1 MKISSKLVLAV
12 LTLGALALAT
22 PALADSH
29 GKADPSGKA
38 AQDKPAQ
45 GKAWGTDPSPEDRAK
60 MADAHQRMAECLR
73 SSRPMKECR
82 DEMMKNAHSGLGR
95 GQACM
100 HGESCPHGQDCP
112 HGDACDGSCKHHG
125 HHGGMSEQKGQGA
138 PQADAET
145 SEAATPKGKPDTK
158 TKPKTN

>member
-29 GKADPSGKA
+29 GKADPSDKA
-38 AQDKPAQ
+38 AGQGNAGQ
-45 GKAWGTDPSPEDRAK
+45 GKAWGSDPSPEDRAK

-82 DEMMKNAHSGLGR
+82 DEMKKAHAGF
-95 GQACM
+95 A
-100 HGESCPHGQDCP
+100 HGQDCP
-112 HGDACDGSCKHHG
+112 HGEACPKHGG
-125 HHGGMSEQKGQGA
+125 HHGGMSEKGKGT
-138 PQADAET
+138 PKVDAET
-145 SEAATPKGKPDTK
+145 SEAVTPKTKPNG
-158 TKPKTN
+158 KPKTN